1 MEKKIVD
8 VLGHVNPHIL
18 GGDLK
23 NGVVIHD

>member
-1 MEKKIVD
+1 MGKKIGD
-8 VLGHVNPHIL
+8 VSGHVNPHIV